1 MLEVIPIFRHA
12 IVNECIAR
20 VDSATRGHIGASLLP
35 KPTPLSTLEKRAL
48 SNRLLVIS
56 ALALALASVAPR
68 LAAQNSAPEAAHSAA
83 ASEGFLRYHP
93 DLRWRKVGLERY
105 EAGRP
110 DKAFDAFVR
119 SSRYADKGSQAM
131 VAEMYWNGDGTSID
145 RARAYAWMDLAA
157 ERGYKD
163 FTAIREHYW
172 SSLDERER
180 ERALSVGKDIY
191 AEYGDDV
198 AKPRLERKIDQ
209 GRRQTTGSR
218 TGFKGALTVLLPG
231 NGNWIRLDGEQ
242 FYNDKF
248 WQPERYFEW
257 QDQLWREPYRGRVEV
272 GAVVEDNQDKPARQ

>member
-1 MLEVIPIFRHA
+1 M
-12 IVNECIAR
+12 
-20 VDSATRGHIGASLLP
+20 STRLI
-35 KPTPLSTLEKRAL
+35 
-48 SNRLLVIS
+48 VIS

-68 LAAQNSAPEAAHSAA
+68 LLAEVAAPTAAHSAA

-105 EAGRP
+105 EAGLH
-110 DKAFDAFVR
+110 DKALDAFIR

-131 VAEMYWNGDGTSID
+131 VAEMYWNGEGTEVD

-163 FTAIREHYW
+163 FTAIREYYW
-172 SSLDERER
+172 NSLSELER
-180 ERALSVGKDIY
+180 ERALSVGQDIY
-191 AEYGDDV
+191 ADFGDDV
-198 AKPRLERKIDQ
+198 AKPRLERKINQ
-209 GRRQTTGSR
+209 GRRLTTGSR

-242 FYNDKF
+242 YYNDKF
-248 WQPERYFEW
+248 WQPEQYFEW

-272 GAVVEDNQDKPARQ
+272 GAVAEDDKDKPARQ

>member
-1 MLEVIPIFRHA
+1 MRTPILEKAH
-12 IVNECIAR
+12 
-20 VDSATRGHIGASLLP
+20 
-35 KPTPLSTLEKRAL
+35 LST
-48 SNRLLVIS
+48 RLIAIS
-56 ALALALASVAPR
+56 ILALAIASTAPQ
-68 LAAQNSAPEAAHSAA
+68 LAAQNSAPQAAHSAA

-105 EAGRP
+105 EAGLH
-110 DKAFDAFVR
+110 DKALDAFIR

-131 VAEMYWNGDGTSID
+131 VAEMYWNGEGTAVD

-172 SSLDERER
+172 NSLDKHER

-191 AEYGDDV
+191 ADFGDDV
-198 AKPRLERKIDQ
+198 ARPRLERKINQ

-218 TGFKGALTVLLPG
+218 TGFKGALTVMLPG

-242 FYNDKF
+242 YYNDRF
-248 WQPERYFEW
+248 WQPELYFEW
-257 QDQLWREPYRGRVEV
+257 QDQIWREPYRGRVEV
-272 GAVVEDNQDKPARQ
+272 GAITEDDQDKPVRQ